1 MDRTRKYVHTS
12 STIPATTMTAANC
25 HNCWHLKLRP
35 HPGIWDL
42 AHPLFCR
49 GHDLLPVR
57 APDSDLRLPAFC
69 RAVPESTTGE
79 RGATGNRERHRD
91 RTPWQEECA
100 QRGLGPGGAGQA
112 RAAPRAGRDLLGDGA
127 LPDLAA
133 VAQQG
138 DGQDLLAARRRQMLA
153 LLFLLY
159 RGRTR
164 ADLRPCPHLVAVPF
178 ADLLQRT

>member
-1 MDRTRKYVHTS
+1 MGLTRLTERHADQIAGVLSCYDRILVFGTLPTLCFAEGMTS
-12 STIPATTMTAANC
+12 Y
-25 HNCWHLKLRP
+25 LY
-35 HPGIWDL
+35 
-42 AHPLFCR
+42 AHQIRIFDYPRFAEPL
-49 GHDLLPVR
+49 
-57 APDSDLRLPAFC
+57 
-69 RAVPESTTGE
+69 PESTTGE